1 MIQLL
6 KQFAIRSWQQ
16 YLPSII
22 AAAFATM
29 FIFLQVTAPSFL
41 DASLQ
46 ISVAETTSKADANV
60 MQSELGRDELI
71 QKIQQIS
78 GIETIEANIA
88 TDLQASVGN
97 KVISVIGYNQAAS
110 TLGELVI
117 TAGNFPTA
125 DNQILISQAA
135 AKELKVKVGTQINL
149 IADQSDGPRVSKVFI
164 SGIIKRSPL
173 ALEPQ
178 RFEILTKNLEMIA
191 PEAAANQN
199 ISANNIVEVYGDG
212 TVNSVQLN
220 RQVAH
225 IAKGQVL
232 SAEYLHELE
241 YSNQQNT
248 VDYLQSATRWLF
260 CIPTVFCVFVM
271 FANTRKIAAE
281 RQQLGFLFHTLG
293 YSWRKLLRIIA
304 AELFL
309 FTFFAAMLGI
319 ALGRAFSVLA
329 TTYLRNQAIG
339 VFIAPL
345 PPTRFEHYIHTL
357 LLALLLAA
365 ASLLFSALVLKVAA
379 RENTTGSETT
389 DLLGE
394 PTLTA
399 ESLDTVSSL
408 DAVDSSP
415 QQNDALEQK
424 SESSHDFQLSS
435 SADAALDL
443 HSPQL
448 QAEPS
453 FEKAVSLRNEVSA
466 KQTAKQKQQK
476 IIFRR
481 QQTASSRELLGIS
494 LVLVSL
500 LISVVIYYV
509 VIIPENFLYISEYSS
524 ETANLRSITH
534 IALLLLIGIL
544 LCLGARKF
552 LHRILPVI
560 MQKILHRPL
569 TINQLKFI
577 RNRDI
582 DFSMIALLGTLA
594 ATLALAT
601 NAAINDLSHGNAN
614 TYKLPYQAVVER
626 ITPETGEISIAD
638 QEIIT
643 ELKTQPHIAE
653 VIALNSLHAQIYQD
667 YNLFVSD
674 LPIVVAND
682 EFQQFIRENETAG
695 ANPRAIPQPGTLVLP
710 NEYGWLES
718 EPGVKTQLAVNLA
731 EVVVFSKPLQIAF
744 ADIPWPAISQADVYE
759 LQTEVQNQKAAAS
772 QKKDSAKHLLT
783 AATEFTAEL
792 QQAKYFLLSFDEAGK
807 ANLAESYQGLTTGS
821 RHLSNLHF
829 SLSSSPTPLFIRNGI
844 STWITT
850 AMLVT
855 LLGFTLLNL
864 GSAYFAAISSS
875 RKHLRL
881 AYSLGISA
889 RQLIKAVLL
898 SALGVTALCV
908 VIGTGVGI
916 ISGIF
921 LAQEFIGFIPAQFWK
936 VIPWDL
942 AAVILLVSMA
952 LVGVT
957 IQIKLFTKPQLFTP
971 SAAQLDSTQEFN

>member
-1 MIQLL
+1 MIRLL

-22 AAAFATM
+22 AAAIATM
-29 FIFLQVTAPSFL
+29 FTFLQVTVPSFL
-41 DASLQ
+41 NASLQ

-60 MQSELGRDELI
+60 VQSELERDELI

-78 GIETIEANIA
+78 GVETIEANIA
-88 TDLQASVGN
+88 ADLQASAGN
-97 KVISVIGYNQAAS
+97 KVISVVGYNQAAS

-117 TAGNFPTA
+117 TAGDFPA
-125 DNQILISQAA
+125 AENQILVSQAA
-135 AKELKVKVGTQINL
+135 AKELKVKVGAQINL
-149 IADQSDGPRVSKVFI
+149 IAEESEGPRVSKVFI

-178 RFEILTKNLEMIA
+178 RFEILTENLKMIA
-191 PEAAANQN
+191 PEAAANQSV
-199 ISANNIVEVYGDG
+199 SANNMVEVYGNG
-212 TVNSVQLN
+212 TISSAELN
-220 RQVAH
+220 RQVSR

-232 SAEYLHELE
+232 SAEYFRELE

-260 CIPTVFCVFVM
+260 CIPTVFCVFVI
-271 FANTRKIAAE
+271 FANMRKIAAE
-281 RQQLGFLFHTLG
+281 RQRLGFLFHALG

-309 FTFFAAMLGI
+309 FTFLAAMLGI

-329 TTYLRNQAIG
+329 TTYLHNQAIG
-339 VFIAPL
+339 IFIAPL

-379 RENTTGSETT
+379 RENATLSETT
-389 DLLGE
+389 DLLE
-394 PTLTA
+394 KPAFTT
-399 ESLDTVSSL
+399 ESLPTFDTL
-408 DAVDSSP
+408 DATESSP
-415 QQNDALEQK
+415 PQNAVLQQ
-424 SESSHDFQLSS
+424 ESSPLNFEFS
-435 SADAALDL
+435 DAADSALYL
-443 HSPQL
+443 HSPQS
-448 QAEPS
+448 QTEPS
-453 FEKAVSLRNEVSA
+453 FGRAGSLHSDVSV
-466 KQTAKQKQQK
+466 KQNAKQKQRK
-476 IIFRR
+476 TIFRR
-481 QQTASSRELLGIS
+481 HQAASSRELLGIS

-509 VIIPENFLYISEYSS
+509 VIIPENFLYISEFNS

-544 LCLGARKF
+544 LCFGTRKF
-552 LHRILPVI
+552 LHRILPAI
-560 MQKILHRPL
+560 SRKILRRPL
-569 TINQLKFI
+569 SLSQLKFMHS
-577 RNRDI
+577 RDI
-582 DFSMIALLGTLA
+582 EFSMIALIGMLA

-601 NAAINDLSHGNAN
+601 NAAINDLSHGNVN
-614 TYKLPYQAVVER
+614 TYELPYQAVVER
-626 ITPETGEISIAD
+626 ITPEAGEISIAD

-667 YNLFVSD
+667 DNLFISD

-682 EFQQFIRENETAG
+682 EFQQFIRENETVG

-710 NEYGWLES
+710 NEYAWLES
-718 EPGVKTQLAVNLA
+718 GPRVKTQLAVNLA

-744 ADIPWPAISQADVYE
+744 ADIPWPAISQADVHE
-759 LQTEVQNQKAAAS
+759 LQTKVQNQKAAAS
-772 QKKDSAKHLLT
+772 QKKDPAKHLLT
-783 AATEFTAEL
+783 AATAFTAEL

-807 ANLAESYQGLTTGS
+807 ANLTESYQDLTTGS

-889 RQLIKAVLL
+889 RQLIKAALL